1 MQRVAAWKSWA
12 LFIGMFCA
20 VLLAREAVT
29 TLVPAAATALL
40 AQDEPAGGAADAPA
54 GGGGAPGGS
63 EGPRRQ
69 QTYLGWFFEALGIT
83 YSLAFL
89 FISFTFVAVLVM
101 NLLSVRRDAICPRH
115 LAEAFEAHLNE
126 KKFQEA
132 FDLAKSDES
141 MLGQM
146 LASGMQNL
154 QTGYDK
160 AVDAMGTVG
169 EEENLKLEQRLSYIS
184 LIGTISPM
192 VGLLGTVHGMVG
204 SFQVIAIAGTTPKA
218 SDLAKGISMALVT
231 TLVGLAIAIPAIIA
245 FNLLKNRL
253 TRLTL
258 EVGLQADSLMSRFE
272 TMGKKT

>member
-29 TLVPAAATALL
+29 TLVPAAATTLL

-169 EEENLKLEQRLSYIS
+169 EEENLKLEHRLSYIS
-184 LIGTISPM
+184 LIGTHQPDGRP
-192 VGLLGTVHGMVG
+192 VRHGTRHGRLVPGDRHRRHDAQGLRPGQGHFDRPVHHARGPG
-204 SFQVIAIAGTTPKA
+204 HRHPGDRRLQPCSRTAWPGWCSKSA
-218 SDLAKGISMALVT
+218 STAKT
-231 TLVGLAIAIPAIIA
+231 
-245 FNLLKNRL
+245 
-253 TRLTL
+253 
-258 EVGLQADSLMSRFE
+258 
-272 TMGKKT
+272 

>member
-29 TLVPAAATALL
+29 ILVPAVAATAL
-40 AQDEPAGGAADAPA
+40 AQPEAGEADAA
-54 GGGGAPGGS
+54 GGS
-63 EGPRRQ
+63 EAVAPSQ
-69 QTYLGWFFEALGIT
+69 SYLGWFFGALGIT
-83 YSLAFL
+83 YSVAFL

-146 LASGMQNL
+146 LAAGMQNL
-154 QTGYDK
+154 QAGYDK
-160 AVDAMGTVG
+160 AVDAMGQVG

-192 VGLLGTVHGMVG
+192 VGLLGTVHGMVD
-204 SFQVIAIAGTTPKA
+204 SFQVIAISGTTPKA
-218 SDLAKGISMALVT
+218 SQLAEGISRALVT
-231 TLVGLAIAIPAIIA
+231 TLLGLAIAIPAIIA

-272 TMGKKT
+272 TMGKKA